1 MRTIITIQHTQSVH
15 HTNGMIG
22 SLTDWELSEKGKQQA
37 QLLGKNLSQELAGAP
52 FTVYCSDLQRAVQ
65 TAEPLCRYLK
75 TSPIPCKAL
84 RERDLG
90 SAVGKSVAWLHEQ
103 QREHPE
109 WLERTV
115 DDRCLPDA
123 ASRREC
129 YEILHAFYRET
140 VQKTDGNLILISHG
154 DALSL
159 FHAIWLGLS
168 PESLN
173 HCGLNGLPGGVS
185 WLLEDDEGRH
195 IIRRLSD
202 LSYLIQREGRVRE
215 TGF

>member
-22 SLTDWELSEKGKQQA
+22 SLTDWELSEKGKRQA
-37 QLLGKNLSQELAGAP
+37 QLLGKNLSQELADAP

-103 QREHPE
+103 QREHPDWE
-109 WLERTV
+109 LWTTAACRT
-115 DDRCLPDA
+115 
-123 ASRREC
+123 RRP
-129 YEILHAFYRET
+129 A
-140 VQKTDGNLILISHG
+140 GNAMKFFTPFIG
-154 DALSL
+154 KPCKRQTA
-159 FHAIWLGLS
+159 
-168 PESLN
+168 
-173 HCGLNGLPGGVS
+173 
-185 WLLEDDEGRH
+185 
-195 IIRRLSD
+195 
-202 LSYLIQREGRVRE
+202 
-215 TGF
+215 T